1 MAADR
6 KTRNDILRSIPL
18 LEQRLESLPPGKM
31 RFIPLGGVGE
41 IGKNLYVYQVLDQ
54 LLVVDCGLKFPE
66 ERMFGVDIV
75 VPEIR
80 WLVENRDAIQ
90 GIVITHGHEDH
101 IGGLAFLLPE
111 LDVPVYGPPL
121 ALGLARNRLGER
133 KLLDKV
139 ELREFAADDVLELG
153 HFTIEPFR
161 VAHSIPDSFGFAIRT
176 PAGIVV
182 HTGDFKLDQTPVD
195 GQLFDIPKL
204 SRICDEGILAIVT
217 DTTNIERPGYV
228 RSERLVEQTFERV
241 IADAPGRV
249 IIASFASQIHRMQ
262 MAVEASA
269 KFGRKICA
277 VGRSMS
283 QNMDMSSA
291 MGYLTVP
298 EGQRVRAEDIATIPA
313 SKLTILTTGSQGEP
327 LAGLSRMSEGDHRFV
342 KIEKGDTILLSS
354 TPIPGNESAVWNV
367 VNRLIAIGARVI
379 YDPIMPVHVSGH
391 GNAEELKLVLNIVN
405 PQYVIPV
412 HGENRMLAL
421 YARTAEEMG
430 WLPEDIFQL
439 EIGDVLEL
447 DSDSGTVVDRVPSGS
462 RLLDNGASHEIHEMV
477 VRDRQILAGE
487 GFVTVSVAIDSETG
501 ELMAGPEFASRGVVY
516 MDHSEALF
524 ADAGALVE
532 DILAPGNA
540 AEPEADDATLPRT
553 TDALQ
558 NEIRLALKKFF
569 DKRTGHRPVILPV
582 VLRV

>member
-1 MAADR
+1 M
-6 KTRNDILRSIPL
+6 
-18 LEQRLESLPPGKM
+18 ESLPPGKL

-80 WLVENRDAIQ
+80 WLAENRDAIQ
-90 GIVITHGHEDH
+90 AIIITHGHEDH

-139 ELREFAADDVLELG
+139 ELREFSADDVLELG
-153 HFTIEPFR
+153 HFTVEPFR
-161 VAHSIPDSFGFAIRT
+161 VAHSIPDSYGFAIRT
-176 PAGIVV
+176 PAGIVI

-204 SRICDEGILAIVT
+204 SRISDEGILAIVT

-269 KFGRKICA
+269 KFGRKVCA

-283 QNMDMSSA
+283 QNMDMASA

-298 EGQRVRAEDIATIPA
+298 EGQRVRAEDIATIPPA
-313 SKLTILTTGSQGEP
+313 KLTILTTGSQGEP

-342 KIEKGDTILLSS
+342 KIEKGDTILLSA
-354 TPIPGNESAVWNV
+354 TPIPGNESAVWSV
-367 VNRLIAIGARVI
+367 VNRLIGAGARVI

-412 HGENRMLAL
+412 HGENRMLDL

-447 DSDSGTVVDRVPSGS
+447 DSESGGVVDRVPAGS

-487 GFVTVSVAIDSETG
+487 GFVVVTVAIDSETG
-501 ELMAGPEFASRGVVY
+501 ELVGGPEFASRGVVY
-516 MDHSEALF
+516 IDHSADLF
-524 ADAGALVE
+524 ADATALIE
-532 DILAPGNA
+532 DILAPGDSP
-540 AEPEADDATLPRT
+540 EPEADDATLPRST
-553 TDALQ
+553 EALQ

-569 DKRTGHRPVILPV
+569 DKRTGHRPVILPI